1 MLIKHLLED
10 GDKNK
15 EEYNTLIER
24 IANSEYFNEMYGKQL
39 QTIEPEDLENEN
51 LVNEFNNMFRG
62 SKKYETPYVVITP
75 YGDNRVP
82 TDTSIE
88 IHKYVNML
96 SKKKF
101 NVPIRNLIFA
111 DKSIVVASEYG
122 NPYVLFPLGDYR
134 LFYSEGVKDFTARY
148 NTDTDV
154 TFSIINEIL
163 LKYRDDYD
171 DMVMESLS
179 DTFETYELDYQ
190 NMKTFDKSLKK
201 MIRKMA
207 AEYFKDPD
215 NTDNVKQS
223 DIKILEKRFYESA
236 KEIFKQFS
244 NYVKQIETTKSMYD
258 IDNEEIMIQSDEI
271 VGIYTEDF
279 NNMLAKIL
287 EIKKGSS

>member
-1 MLIKHLLED
+1 
-10 GDKNK
+10 
-15 EEYNTLIER
+15 
-24 IANSEYFNEMYGKQL
+24 
-39 QTIEPEDLENEN
+39 
-51 LVNEFNNMFRG
+51 
-62 SKKYETPYVVITP
+62 
-75 YGDNRVP
+75 
-82 TDTSIE
+82 
-88 IHKYVNML
+88 ML
-96 SKKKF
+96 SKEKF

-244 NYVKQIETTKSMYD
+244 NYVKQIETTKSMHD